1 MNFLKLI
8 IILAMENVSEAFH
21 RELREEEGG
30 DLVQRG
36 ALGGDTRPPDA
47 LLKQNPTPPTTSPA
61 GSQSTSRLGLSI
73 L

>member
-47 LLKQNPTPPTTSPA
+47 LPTSPA